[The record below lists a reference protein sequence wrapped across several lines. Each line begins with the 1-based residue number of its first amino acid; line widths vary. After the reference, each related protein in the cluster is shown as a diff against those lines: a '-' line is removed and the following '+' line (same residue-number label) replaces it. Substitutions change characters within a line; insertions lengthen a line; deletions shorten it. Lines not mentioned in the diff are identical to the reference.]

1 MRPLEGVKVVDL
13 TSFLAAP
20 TVPRILGDWG
30 ADVIKIEPPA
40 GDPGRTQASVFNMP
54 YSDEENPAFDI
65 ANANKRFLCLNLKN
79 DRAKSIAYKILAT
92 ADVIVTNYR
101 TKALERLGFSYEEL
115 HLRFPGLIFAQI
127 LGYGE
132 QGPEKDTAGFDAT
145 AYVCRGGILGS
156 TNERGETPINSVN
169 GFGDFQ
175 ASMCLVSGICAA
187 LLARNKTGKGDK
199 VTVSLHHTAL
209 FMMSIAVVSA
219 QYGNRYPKSRRE
231 VANPFNNTYQTQDGR
246 WMVICIPE
254 YDRFFNKFMTL
265 LGRADLVDSPDF
277 CRIDDVNRHGRNRAI
292 IDIISEQIAQKT
304 LSEMMTMLKQNDFAH
319 EKGYTPDEILEDEQ
333 AWANDCLRQVTYPTG
348 NQRVLT
354 TPPVNI
360 GEMGPARILPS
371 RALGYHSRQ
380 ILSQYGYSAAEID
393 SLRAEGAVILHP
405 QSESVE

>member
-20 TVPRILGDWG
+20 TVSRVLGDWG

-54 YSDEENPAFDI
+54 YSDDENPAFDI
-65 ANANKRFLCLNLKN
+65 SNANKRFLCLNLKN
-79 DRAKSIAYKILAT
+79 ERAKAIAYRILAT
-92 ADVIVTNYR
+92 ADVLVTSYR
-101 TKALERLGFSYEEL
+101 TKALERLGFSWEAL
-115 HLRFPGLIFAQI
+115 RLRFPRLIFAQI

-187 LLARNKTGKGDK
+187 LYGRNATGKGDK

-209 FMMSIAVVSA
+209 FMMSIAVTSA
-219 QYGNRYPKSRRE
+219 EYGNRYPKSRRE
-231 VANPFNNTYQTQDGR
+231 VVNPFNNTYQTKDGR

-254 YDRFFNKFMTL
+254 YDRFFNRFMTL
-265 LGRADLVDSPDF
+265 IGREDLVDSPEF
-277 CRIDDVNRHGRNRAI
+277 CRVDEVNRHGRNRAI
-292 IDIISEQIAQKT
+292 IDIIGAQIARRT
-304 LSEMMTMLKQNDFAH
+304 LDEMTALLKQNDFAH
-319 EKGYTPDEILEDEQ
+319 EKGFTPDEILEDEQ
-333 AWANDCLRQVTYPTG
+333 AWANDCLRRVEYPTG
-348 NQRVLT
+348 NRRVLT
-354 TPPVNI
+354 TPPVKMQGM
-360 GEMGPARILPS
+360 GEARIIPS
-371 RALGYHSRQ
+371 RALGYHARQ
-380 ILSQYGYSAAEID
+380 ILAQYGYSPEEIAGL
-393 SLRAEGAVILHP
+393 SEEGAVIMP
-405 QSESVE
+405 AREAAVE

>member
-20 TVPRILGDWG
+20 TVARILGDWG
-30 ADVIKIEPPA
+30 AEVIKIEPPI

-54 YSDEENPAFDI
+54 YEDDENPAFDI
-65 ANANKRFLCLNLKN
+65 SNANKRFLCLNLKQE
-79 DRAKSIAYKILAT
+79 RAKEIAWRILST
-92 ADVIVTNYR
+92 ADVVVTSYR
-101 TKALERLGFSYEEL
+101 TKALERLGFSWEEL
-115 HLRFPGLIFAQI
+115 HQRFPRLIFAQI

-175 ASMCLVSGICAA
+175 ASMCLVSGVCAA
-187 LLARNKTGKGDK
+187 LYGRTLSGQGDK

-209 FMMSIAVVSA
+209 FMMSIAVTSA
-219 QYGNRYPKSRRE
+219 QYGNVYPKSRCE
-231 VANPFNNTYQTQDGR
+231 VANPFNNTYKTRDGR

-265 LGRADLVDSPDF
+265 LGREDLVDSPEF
-277 CRIDDVNRHGRNRAI
+277 CRIADVNLHGRNRDI
-292 IDIISEQIAQKT
+292 ISIISEQVAKRS
-304 LSEMMTMLKQNDFAH
+304 LDEMMLMLKQNDFAH
-319 EKGYTPDEILEDEQ
+319 EKGFTPDEILDDEQ
-333 AWANDCLRQVTYPTG
+333 VWATDCLRNVEYITG
-348 NQRVLT
+348 NRRVLV

-360 GEMGPARILPS
+360 GGMGPAQIRPS
-371 RALGYHSRQ
+371 RGLGHDSQQ
-380 ILSQYGYSAAEID
+380 ILLEYGYSVEEID
-393 SLRAEGAVILHP
+393 RLNADGAVIIP
-405 QSESVE
+405 A

>member
-1 MRPLEGVKVVDL
+1 MRPLEGIKVVDL

-20 TVPRILGDWG
+20 TVARILGDWG

-54 YSDEENPAFDI
+54 YADDENPAFDI
-65 ANANKRFLCLNLKN
+65 SNANKRFLCLNLKKEE
-79 DRAKSIAYKILAT
+79 AKAIAYQILAT
-92 ADVIVTNYR
+92 ADVVVTSYR
-101 TKALERLGFSYEEL
+101 TKALERLGFSWEEL
-115 HLRFPGLIFAQI
+115 HFRFPRLIFAQI

-187 LLARNKTGKGDK
+187 LYGRTLSGKGDK

-209 FMMSIAVVSA
+209 FMMSIAVTSA
-219 QYGNRYPKSRRE
+219 QYGNVYPKSRCE
-231 VANPFNNTYQTQDGR
+231 VSNPFNNTYKTSDGR

-265 LGRADLVDSPDF
+265 LGREDLVDSPEF
-277 CRIDDVNRHGRNRAI
+277 CRIADVNLYGRNR
-292 IDIISEQIAQKT
+292 DIINIISGQIARRS
-304 LSEMMTMLKQNDFAH
+304 LGEMIQMLKENDFAH
-319 EKGYTPDEILEDEQ
+319 EKGFTPDEILQDEQ
-333 AWANDCLRQVTYPTG
+333 AWATDCLRKVDYPTG
-348 NQRVLT
+348 HQRVLV
-354 TPPVNI
+354 TPPVAI
-360 GEMGPARILPS
+360 HGMGGSQIKPS
-371 RALGYHSRQ
+371 RRLGHHSQQ
-380 ILSQYGYSAAEID
+380 ILTEYGYSPEEIKKLSD
-393 SLRAEGAVILHP
+393 EGAVVIP
-405 QSESVE
+405 T

>member
-1 MRPLEGVKVVDL
+1 MRPLEGVKIIDL

-54 YSDEENPAFDI
+54 HSDEENPAFDM
-65 ANANKRFLCLNLKN
+65 ANANKRFMCLNLKN
-79 DRAKSIAYKILAT
+79 EQAKQIAYKLLAS

-101 TKALERLGFSYEEL
+101 TNALKRLGFSYEEL
-115 HLRFPGLIFAQI
+115 STRFPRLIFAQI

-132 QGPEKDTAGFDAT
+132 NGPEKDTAGFDAT

-175 ASMCLVSGICAA
+175 ASMCLSAGICAA
-187 LLARNKTGKGDK
+187 LVARHKTGKGDK

-209 FMMSIAVVSA
+209 FMMSVAVVSA
-219 QYGNRYPKSRRE
+219 QYGNSYPKSRKE
-231 VANPFNNTYQTQDGR
+231 VANPFNNTYQTKDGR

-254 YDRFFNKFMTL
+254 YDRYFNKFMML
-265 LGRADLVDSPDF
+265 LGREDLTDHPDF
-277 CRIDDVNRHGRNRAI
+277 CRISDVNLHGKNS
-292 IDIISEQIAQKT
+292 DIIEIISQQVAKHNLAEITA
-304 LSEMMTMLKQNDFAH
+304 LLKENDFAH
-319 EKGYTPDEILEDEQ
+319 EKGYTPDEIIDDQQ
-333 AWANDCLRQVTYPTG
+333 AWANDCLRWVEYPTG
-348 NQRVLT
+348 SKRILT

-360 GEMGPARILPS
+360 KSMGESRIIPS
-371 RALGYHSRQ
+371 RALGYHSQQ
-380 ILSQYGYSAAEID
+380 ILSEYGYSPQDIARFHE
-393 SLRAEGAVILHP
+393 EGAVV
-405 QSESVE
+405 SAK

>member
-1 MRPLEGVKVVDL
+1 MRPLEGIKIIDL

-79 DRAKSIAYKILAT
+79 EKAKSVAYELLAT

-101 TKALERLGFSYEEL
+101 TNALKRLGFSYEEL
-115 HLRFPGLIFAQI
+115 SLRFPQIIFAQI

-132 QGPEKDTAGFDAT
+132 NGPEKDTAGFDAT

-175 ASMCLVSGICAA
+175 ASMCLAAGICAA
-187 LLARNKTGKGDK
+187 LVSRQKTGKGDK

-209 FMMSIAVVSA
+209 FMMSIAVTSS
-219 QYGNRYPKSRRE
+219 QYGNVYPKSRKE
-231 VANPFNNTYQTQDGR
+231 VANPFNNTYKTKDDR

-254 YDRFFNKFMTL
+254 YDRYFNKFMTL
-265 LGRADLVDSPDF
+265 LEREDLHDHPDY
-277 CRIDDVNRHGRNRAI
+277 CRISDVNLHGKNSEI
-292 IDIISEQIAQKT
+292 IEIISQQVAKKT
-304 LSEMMTMLKQNDFAH
+304 LAEITALLKANDFAH
-319 EKGYTPDEILEDEQ
+319 EKGYTPDEILQDEQ
-333 AWANDCLRQVTYPTG
+333 AWANDCLRWVEYPTG
-348 NQRVLT
+348 NKRIMT

-360 GEMGPARILPS
+360 KSMGEARIIPS
-371 RALGYHSRQ
+371 RKLGYHSQ
-380 ILSQYGYSAAEID
+380 DILLEYGYSQAEID
-393 SLRAEGAVILHP
+393 LLREEGAVVI
-405 QSESVE
+405 S

>member
-20 TVPRILGDWG
+20 TVARILGDWG
-30 ADVIKIEPPA
+30 ADVIKIEPPI

-54 YSDEENPAFDI
+54 YEDDENPAFDI
-65 ANANKRFLCLNLKN
+65 SNANKRFLCLNLKQE
-79 DRAKSIAYKILAT
+79 RAKEIAWRILST
-92 ADVIVTNYR
+92 ADVVVTSYR
-101 TKALERLGFSYEEL
+101 TKALERLGFSWEEL
-115 HLRFPGLIFAQI
+115 HLRFPRLILAQI

-175 ASMCLVSGICAA
+175 ASMCLVSGVCAA
-187 LLARNKTGKGDK
+187 LYGRTLSGQGDK

-209 FMMSIAVVSA
+209 FMMSIAVTSA
-219 QYGNRYPKSRRE
+219 QYGNVYPKSRCE
-231 VANPFNNTYQTQDGR
+231 VANPFNNTYKTRDGR

-265 LGRADLVDSPDF
+265 LGREDLVDSPEF
-277 CRIDDVNRHGRNRAI
+277 CRIADVNLHGRNRDI
-292 IDIISEQIAQKT
+292 IRIISEQVAKRS
-304 LSEMMTMLKQNDFAH
+304 LDEMMQMLKQNDFAH
-319 EKGYTPDEILEDEQ
+319 EKGFTPDEILDDEQ
-333 AWANDCLRQVTYPTG
+333 AWATDCLRNVEYITG
-348 NQRVLT
+348 NRRVLV

-360 GEMGPARILPS
+360 GSMGPAQIRPS
-371 RALGYHSRQ
+371 RRLGHDSQQ
-380 ILSQYGYSAAEID
+380 ILLEYGYSVEEIARLNAD
-393 SLRAEGAVILHP
+393 GAVIMP
-405 QSESVE
+405 A

>member
-20 TVPRILGDWG
+20 TVARILGDWG
-30 ADVIKIEPPA
+30 ADVIKIEPPI

-54 YSDEENPAFDI
+54 YEDDENPAFDI
-65 ANANKRFLCLNLKN
+65 SNANKRFLCLNLKQE
-79 DRAKSIAYKILAT
+79 RAKEIAWRILST
-92 ADVIVTNYR
+92 ADVVVTSYR
-101 TKALERLGFSYEEL
+101 TKALERLGFSWEEL
-115 HLRFPGLIFAQI
+115 HLRFPRLIFAQI

-175 ASMCLVSGICAA
+175 ASMCLVSGVCAA
-187 LLARNKTGKGDK
+187 LYGRTLSGQGDK

-209 FMMSIAVVSA
+209 FMMSIAVTSA
-219 QYGNRYPKSRRE
+219 QYGNVYPKSRCE
-231 VANPFNNTYQTQDGR
+231 VANPFNNTYKTRDGR

-265 LGRADLVDSPDF
+265 LGREDLVDSPEF
-277 CRIDDVNRHGRNRAI
+277 CRIADVNLHGRNRDI
-292 IDIISEQIAQKT
+292 IRIISEQVAKRS
-304 LSEMMTMLKQNDFAH
+304 LDEMMQMLKQNDFAH
-319 EKGYTPDEILEDEQ
+319 EKGFTPDEILDDEQ
-333 AWANDCLRQVTYPTG
+333 AWATDCLRNVEYFTG
-348 NQRVLT
+348 NRRVLV

-360 GEMGPARILPS
+360 GSMGPAQIRPS
-371 RALGYHSRQ
+371 RRLGHDSQQ
-380 ILSQYGYSAAEID
+380 ILLEYGYSVEEIARLNAD
-393 SLRAEGAVILHP
+393 GAVIMP
-405 QSESVE
+405 A